1 MNNEF
6 HSTLSTAVN
15 GIIGVVSSG
24 FAVLTTFQEQLEW
37 VVRVTGGF
45 LGIIVVCITIYN
57 LLRKKKSK

>member
-1 MNNEF
+1 MF
-6 HSTLSTAVN
+6 TAIN
-15 GIIGVVSSG
+15 GIIGVLSSG

-57 LLRKKKSK
+57 LLRKKKPK

>member
-37 VVRVTGGF
+37 GVRVTGGF
-45 LGIIVVCITIYN
+45 LGIIVACITIFN
-57 LLRKKKSK
+57 LVRKKKSK

>member
-6 HSTLSTAVN
+6 HSTLSTAIN

-37 VVRVTGGF
+37 GVRVTGGF
-45 LGIIVVCITIYN
+45 LGIIVACITIFN
-57 LLRKKKSK
+57 LVRKKKSK